1 MENTTKYCKT
11 KCNNIIQ
18 AKNNV
23 YSTNFSNTSSRMRQS
38 ALLTSKS
45 PSVTSGVII
54 YGDLIPKE
62 INDTNKQYYVMQSL
76 GLLMKLRR

>member
-1 MENTTKYCKT
+1 MDSTTDYCKT

-23 YSTNFSNTSSRMRQS
+23 YSTNFSNTSSRMRQA
-38 ALLTSKS
+38 ALLSSKS

-54 YGDLIPKE
+54 YGNSSSNESQDNI
-62 INDTNKQYYVMQSL
+62 KQYYVMQSL
-76 GLLMKLRR
+76 SLLMKLRR

>member
-1 MENTTKYCKT
+1 MENTTNYCKT
-11 KCNNIIQ
+11 KCNNVIQ
-18 AKNNV
+18 SKNNV

-76 GLLMKLRR
+76 SLLMKLRR